1 MECERTFVLESY
13 IFIYIYIYERIIN
26 YMFDVSYR
34 ELGRWCS
41 LFISNW
47 RDNYPLTTL
56 TFQHFK

>member
-1 MECERTFVLESY
+1 MECERTFFLES
-13 IFIYIYIYERIIN
+13 YIYIYERIIN

-41 LFISNW
+41 LFIYDW